1 MKIRKFSF
9 QVPGYQEIT
18 VEQSPLG
25 VTFLY
30 IGDNYVA
37 FIPDTWARFLQAL
50 PGSDSVLRFD
60 RSFAE
65 IAAEK
70 RRDDE

>member
-1 MKIRKFSF
+1 MKF

-18 VEQSPLG
+18 VERSALG

-37 FIPDTWARFLQAL
+37 FTPDSWARFLQAL
-50 PGSDSVLRFD
+50 PGPVGVHFD
-60 RSFAE
+60 RSYAE

-70 RRDDE
+70 RDSDE